1 MKEPNY
7 PKIFAWVF
15 AITAVAYLI
24 AVEATI
30 TFADFLFVVFSGT
43 MSICLFEIAKKE
55 DSEER

>member
-7 PKIFAWVF
+7 PKLFAWVF
-15 AITAVAYLI
+15 AIASVTYLI

-43 MSICLFEIAKKE
+43 MSICLFSIAKKE
-55 DSEER
+55 DSEEQ

>member
-7 PKIFAWVF
+7 PKLFAWAFVI
-15 AITAVAYLI
+15 ASVTYLI

-55 DSEER
+55 DNEEQ

>member
-1 MKEPNY
+1 M
-7 PKIFAWVF
+7 F

-55 DSEER
+55 DNEEQ